1 MSFMLYAIYQRS
13 ERSDLTPTNQ
23 GEEQMNSYEMMR
35 AAAMMVMD
43 LEDSGGEISD
53 EKIQELELL
62 LTNSKDKL
70 GGILAVRDR
79 LSMEEAQHREMIERH
94 KIKIDRLK
102 KAQDRLNRLALGLL
116 QARTELGESS
126 TVRESWGTCSITKRK
141 TVEIANE
148 SLIPAAFKT
157 EETTTKIKIDKKL
170 LKKALE
176 VNDVAG
182 AILLNKQSVTWRTK

>member
-1 MSFMLYAIYQRS
+1 
-13 ERSDLTPTNQ
+13 
-23 GEEQMNSYEMMR
+23 MNSYEMMR

-53 EKIQELELL
+53 EKIQELEELL
-62 LTNSKDKL
+62 SSSKDKL

-79 LSMEEAQHREMIERH
+79 LSMETAQHKELIERH
-94 KIKIDRLK
+94 KIKVDRLK

-116 QARTELGESS
+116 QARSELGESS
-126 TVRESWGTCSITKRK
+126 TVRETWGTCSITNRK
-141 TVEIANE
+141 TVEISNE

-176 VNDVAG
+176 SG
-182 AILLNKQSVTWRTK
+182 AVEGAVLLEKESVTWRTK

>member
-1 MSFMLYAIYQRS
+1 
-13 ERSDLTPTNQ
+13 
-23 GEEQMNSYEMMR
+23 MNSFEMMQ
-35 AAAMMVMD
+35 AAARMVMD

-62 LTNSKDKL
+62 LSNSKDKL
-70 GGILAVRDR
+70 GSILAVRDR
-79 LSMEEAQHREMIERH
+79 LSMETAQHKELIERH
-94 KIKIDRLK
+94 KIKVDRLK

-116 QARTELGESS
+116 QARAELGESS

-141 TVEIANE
+141 SLEISNE

-182 AILLNKQSVTWRTK
+182 AVLLNKQSVTWRTK